1 MSNKER
7 GLHGNC
13 YCTFDLR
20 VRWLRWACRRDGD
33 SMNVG
38 DLVKA
43 RLGFRTLGIVIKVVV
58 DDPINP
64 ERNTMRVQ
72 WNDGYRES
80 LNASRLE
87 VLNESR

>member
-1 MSNKER
+1 MQ
-7 GLHGNC
+7 
-13 YCTFDLR
+13 
-20 VRWLRWACRRDGD
+20 
-33 SMNVG
+33 VG

-64 ERNTMRVQ
+64 ERNTMRVH
-72 WNDGYRES
+72 WNGGKRES
-80 LNASRLE
+80 LNANLLE